1 MGPILIKLLKET
13 LQTLILRVGWKIV
26 VERFIT
32 RVVIWGLEELE
43 KKQTNTVTKE
53 TLNDILAS
61 LKGKGLEVVEQK
73 ALNG

>member
-13 LQTLILRVGWKIV
+13 LQTLLLRVGWKIV